1 MLHLEKLFTAGNE
14 KPFWGYNCQCPGCL
28 SPCNTI
34 TDRRNVKIMNRRRIE
49 NLATIFICVIFMIGV
64 FIVKHFS

>member
-1 MLHLEKLFTAGNE
+1 
-14 KPFWGYNCQCPGCL
+14 
-28 SPCNTI
+28 
-34 TDRRNVKIMNRRRIE
+34 MNRRRIE